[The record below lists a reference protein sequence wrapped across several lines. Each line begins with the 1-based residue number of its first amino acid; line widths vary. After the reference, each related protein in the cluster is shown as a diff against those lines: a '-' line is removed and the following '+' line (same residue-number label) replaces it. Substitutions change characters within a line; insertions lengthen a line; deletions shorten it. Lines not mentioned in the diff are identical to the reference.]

1 MRSRRFSG
9 WEWVL
14 LAGLLAAGIDGKA
27 AASEIPASPEVSSR
41 IAAAPGGAPPAVLF
55 EPYLEPIRQQLPS
68 GWTMRLPAQ
77 NWLERALDPQ
87 QERYFVQVKPLQVSA
102 GLAVSLFS
110 CEERDPAC
118 WIGQF
123 SVASRDSATVRRAL
137 RQHRAAAM
145 ITLAQGVEGFFR
157 TEQSGTEPPRAS
169 AIWEQDG
176 RVYRVQ
182 LAAAKR
188 QVLLYLARSMATGK
202 AIAARDVPLVSAA
215 SGSSAGNTEAAPPS
229 ISPVLETH
237 AAPPSSPAFTPEQ
250 EPPAVPVPEIDP
262 GTTITGEAIMGEE
275 MAGTQP
281 EPPSPDAELVL
292 APSRPDGEVLEAAAI
307 VEEPIAA
314 DVEEP
319 IAAEPVATEPIAI
332 ADGGDKALAPAGDE
346 AETAA
351 AASAPAPADLFRP
364 YLDRIQQNLLDDWVM
379 RLPHQ
384 EALLQALDLEPQAY
398 SVGLMSATLP
408 AQLRLTLFDCEDALP
423 SCFVSSFAVEDEA
436 TAALHESWPPLR
448 PDAWITLT
456 PEIEAYLQTGPTF
469 SLVRWQQDDLI
480 YTVKFP
486 SEAQQRWLYLARS
499 MANAHPIRSYTAQAR
514 QQAVAEA
521 AAVGTSDK
529 VRDLIEVDKIQSHP
543 LKIRLRSSLLSAADS
558 SGSSNSQSNLLAHTL
573 GLFAN
578 PEVLPGLTLL
588 VAANG
593 GLLQFADSTV
603 DDLELL
609 SFNLGL
615 RYQLDSNTYGDL
627 GWAQRRL
634 TTRGRFRVAE
644 NSLKVGFRRRD
655 RLQYRL
661 HLNSGYELRAR
672 FVGAS
677 AASDLSRVSNTF
689 RVGIEHDLNEEVK
702 VGADYRAILDIFTDR
717 SRTDLRHQ
725 LSAWGIYYITPKITL
740 AGSVSYLVGPVVDL
754 FNNMRDL
761 NTVAFSLTVGVDLP

>member
-1 MRSRRFSG
+1 MRSRYFSRWG
-9 WEWVL
+9 WVL
-14 LAGLLAAGIDGKA
+14 LTGLLAAGIAGRA
-27 AASEIPASPEVSSR
+27 AASEIPVSPEVSSR
-41 IAAAPGGAPPAVLF
+41 IAAVPTVEPHAVLF
-55 EPYLEPIRQQLPS
+55 EPYLKDIRQQLPL
-68 GWTMRLPAQ
+68 GWTMRLPTQ
-77 NWLERALDPQ
+77 PWLERALDPQ
-87 QERYFVQVKPLQVSA
+87 QERYFVQVEPLEAAA

-110 CEERDPAC
+110 CADLAPAC

-123 SVASRDSATVRRAL
+123 SVESGDSATVQRTL
-137 RQHRAAAM
+137 RQHRVAAT

-157 TEQSGTEPPRAS
+157 TEQSETVPPRAS

-176 RVYRVQ
+176 HVYRVQ
-182 LAAAKR
+182 LAAEKR
-188 QVLLYLARSMATGK
+188 QALLYLARSMATGE
-202 AIAARDVPLVSAA
+202 AIAARTAPLAFAVSGA
-215 SGSSAGNTEAAPPS
+215 SAGNTEAAPPLLL
-229 ISPVLETH
+229 PVLETR
-237 AAPPSSPAFTPEQ
+237 AAPDPSTAFMSEQ
-250 EPPAVPVPEIDP
+250 EPPVVPVSEIDP
-262 GTTITGEAIMGEE
+262 TTTVTGEAMAEATAE
-275 MAGTQP
+275 MP
-281 EPPSPDAELVL
+281 ESPFPDAELAL
-292 APSRPDGEVLEAAAI
+292 APSRSDGAGPTVVVTA
-307 VEEPIAA
+307 V
-314 DVEEP
+314 V
-319 IAAEPVATEPIAI
+319 AAEPVAAEPIALE
-332 ADGGDKALAPAGDE
+332 DTGDEALAPAGDE
-346 AETAA
+346 DETVA

-384 EALLQALDLEPQAY
+384 QALLQALDLDPQAY

-408 AQLRLTLFDCEDALP
+408 AQLRLTLFNCEDALP
-423 SCFVSSFAVEDEA
+423 SCFVSSLAVEDEA

-456 PEIEAYLQTGPTF
+456 PEIEAYLQTGPAF
-469 SLVRWQQDDLI
+469 SLVRWQQDELI

-486 SEAQQRWLYLARS
+486 SEAQQRWLYLAQS
-499 MANAHPIRSYTAQAR
+499 MANATPIESYTTLTRR
-514 QQAVAEA
+514 QVIAEA
-521 AAVGTSDK
+521 DLIRTSDR
-529 VRDLIEVDKIQSHP
+529 VRDLIDVEKISYHP
-543 LKIRLRSSLLSAADS
+543 VKVRLRSSVLSAADS
-558 SGSSNSQSNLLAHTL
+558 SGSSNSQSNLLAHTI

-593 GLLQFADSTV
+593 GLLQFSDSTV

-615 RYQLDSNTYGDL
+615 RYQLDDNTYGDL